1 MKNVNTGYMI
11 RAPTFRRSTQR
22 QEPHPPT
29 TEYRRAAELT
39 QRGDTAFYTGRFF
52 YAAATDR

>member
-11 RAPTFRRSTQR
+11 RAPTGGRTAQTL
-22 QEPHPPT
+22 T

-39 QRGDTAFYTGRFF
+39 QAWGHRLLLQGGF

>member
-11 RAPTFRRSTQR
+11 RAPTGQR
-22 QEPHPPT
+22 TAQPLT

-39 QRGDTAFYTGRFF
+39 QRGDTAFHTGRFF
-52 YAAATDR
+52 YAAGTNR

>member
-11 RAPTFRRSTQR
+11 RAPTGGRTAQTL
-22 QEPHPPT
+22 T

-39 QRGDTAFYTGRFF
+39 QRGDDRLLLQGGFF
-52 YAAATDR
+52 YCGGD